1 VSYRRECVRGDGE
14 RQPSGRAEGST
25 LIGLSDALW
34 ADVIAARH
42 PCDLV
47 RLPVTRLT
55 GAARS

>member
-1 VSYRRECVRGDGE
+1 MGCGPLVVTLT
-14 RQPSGRAEGST
+14 P

-34 ADVIAARH
+34 GDVIAARH